1 MYEGFEM
8 RERHRQII
16 TKNRLYLL
24 HNMCV
29 TEELWAKMIANELL
43 SFEMVE
49 ECKVRYIRNTN
60 IPTKNYGTC
69 STYMYTAEGTL
80 YRHDSNVS
88 INTSR
93 EITLEFL

>member
-8 RERHRQII
+8 RDRHRQILV
-16 TKNRLYLL
+16 KNRLYLL

-49 ECKVRYIRNTN
+49 DCKVRTPPPR
-60 IPTKNYGTC
+60 P
-69 STYMYTAEGTL
+69 
-80 YRHDSNVS
+80 
-88 INTSR
+88 
-93 EITLEFL
+93 